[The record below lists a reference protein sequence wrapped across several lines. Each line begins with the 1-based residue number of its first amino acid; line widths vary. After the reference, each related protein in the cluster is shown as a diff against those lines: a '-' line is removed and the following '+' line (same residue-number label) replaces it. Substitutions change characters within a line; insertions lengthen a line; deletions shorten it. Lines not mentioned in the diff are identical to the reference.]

1 MCVPEQCTRECFV
14 NLRIYPTC
22 QFRLRSAFIDV
33 CWDMRILIRADR
45 IASRQM
51 AWHRCC
57 SVEIAIVFAA
67 EALLVNTKRSLVQ
80 LLSKEQSLP

>member
-1 MCVPEQCTRECFV
+1 
-14 NLRIYPTC
+14 
-22 QFRLRSAFIDV
+22 
-33 CWDMRILIRADR
+33 MRILIRADR